1 MSKNLRVSPV
11 LTRCNITNNNLHNY
25 SARSFIASFVLFG
38 QTNPRQLFNKL
49 AIYRIIT
56 HWMYVCMCVCVYLC
70 VCVCVCV
77 CSTVKAFSVCKMFE
91 TYFRGTDQRSCVVN
105 INLGASAKFL
115 HIRI

>member
-1 MSKNLRVSPV
+1 
-11 LTRCNITNNNLHNY
+11 
-25 SARSFIASFVLFG
+25 
-38 QTNPRQLFNKL
+38 
-49 AIYRIIT
+49 
-56 HWMYVCMCVCVYLC
+56 MCVCVCMCLYVCVGVC
-70 VCVCVCV
+70 VCVCVFVCVCV